1 MPSTILEAI
10 DDPRIFGKWFGASS
24 WDAWRAFLAALF
36 GLPMTP
42 AQLAV
47 FQQAT
52 GRTTAPRQ
60 PYRECWT
67 CTGRRAGKSLIA
79 ALITVYL
86 SVFRDYGKHLGP
98 GEFLT
103 GMTVSPDRKQSRV
116 IRRFQSGFVNAIPS
130 LASLVVNETRDAL
143 QLSSHCVLE
152 TQTASSATLRGYT
165 SHVIVNDEC
174 AFFPV
179 ESSANPDEEILISE
193 RPCLASI
200 PGSLLLSI
208 SSPYAR
214 RGELYR
220 AFEKHW
226 GKDGDDVLFWQA
238 SSLEMNP
245 SLDPRVIAEAYEW
258 DPAIAAA
265 EWGGDFRSDCER
277 LFTLEALDACT
288 DYDRPLMLPPD
299 FTEEEVAR

>member
-1 MPSTILEAI
+1 MATTILEAI
-10 DDPRIFGKWFGASS
+10 NDPRIFGKWFAKSS
-24 WDAWRAFLAALF
+24 WDAWRVYLTTLF
-36 GLPMTP
+36 GLPLTP
-42 AQLAV
+42 AQLPV
-47 FQQAT
+47 FQKHT
-52 GRTTAPRQ
+52 GRIKAPKR

-79 ALITVYL
+79 ALVSVYL

-98 GEFLT
+98 GEYLT

-116 IRRFQSGFVNAIPS
+116 IRRFQGGFINTIPS

-143 QLSSHCVLE
+143 QLSNQCVLE

-179 ESSANPDEEILISE
+179 ESSASPDEEILIAE

-220 AFEKHW
+220 AFEKHY
-226 GKDGDDVLFWQA
+226 GKDGDDVLFWKA
-238 SSLEMNP
+238 SSIEMNP
-245 SLDPRVIAEAYEW
+245 SLDARIIAEAYER

-277 LFTLEALDACT
+277 LFTEEMLEACT
-288 DYDRPLMLPPD
+288 DHDRPEILPPC
-299 FTEEEVAR
+299 FEEEVAP

>member
-1 MPSTILEAI
+1 MATTILEAI
-10 DDPRIFGKWFGASS
+10 NDPRIFGRWFASSS

-36 GLPMTP
+36 ALPMTS

-47 FQQAT
+47 FQKAT
-52 GRTTAPRQ
+52 GRTTAPRE

-79 ALITVYL
+79 ALISVYL
-86 SVFRDYGKHLGP
+86 SVFKDFSKHLGP
-98 GEFLT
+98 GEYLT

-116 IRRFQSGFVNAIPS
+116 IRRFQGGFVNAIPS

-143 QLSSHCVLE
+143 QLSNHCVLE

-226 GKDGDDVLFWQA
+226 GKDGDDVLFWKA

-245 SLDPRVIAEAYEW
+245 SLDARIIAEAFER

-265 EWGGDFRSDCER
+265 EWGGEFRSDCER
-277 LFTLEALDACT
+277 LFTEEMLEAAT
-288 DYDRPLMLPPD
+288 DHDRPEILPPI
-299 FTEEEVAR
+299 FEEEVTS

>member
-1 MPSTILEAI
+1 MATTLLEAI
-10 DDPRIFGKWFGASS
+10 DDPRIFGKWFASSS
-24 WDAWRAFLAALF
+24 WDSWRAFLAALF
-36 GLPMTP
+36 ALPMTP
-42 AQLAV
+42 AQLAL
-47 FQQAT
+47 FQKHT
-52 GRTTAPRQ
+52 GRTTPPRE

-79 ALITVYL
+79 ALISVYL
-86 SVFRDYGKHLGP
+86 SAFKDYSRYLGP
-98 GEFLT
+98 GEYLT
-103 GMTVSPDRKQSRV
+103 GMVVSPDRKQSRV
-116 IRRFQSGFVNAIPS
+116 IRRFQGGFIGAIPS
-130 LASLVVNETRDAL
+130 LASLLVNETKESL
-143 QLSSHCVLE
+143 QLSSQCVLE

-165 SHVIVNDEC
+165 SHVIVNDEI
-174 AFFPV
+174 AFLPT
-179 ESSANPDEEILISE
+179 ESSTNPDEEILIAE

-220 AFEKHW
+220 AFENHY
-226 GKDGDDVLFWQA
+226 GKDASDVLFWKA

-288 DYDRPLMLPPD
+288 DYDRPLMLLPD

>member
-10 DDPRIFGKWFGASS
+10 DDPRIFGRWFGASS
-24 WDAWRAFLAALF
+24 WDSWRAFLAALF

-42 AQLAV
+42 TQLAL
-47 FQQAT
+47 FQKHT
-52 GRTTAPRQ
+52 GRITAPKQ

-79 ALITVYL
+79 ALVSVYL

-98 GEFLT
+98 GEYLT
-103 GMTVSPDRKQSRV
+103 GMVVSPDRKQSRV
-116 IRRFQSGFVNAIPS
+116 IRRFQGGFINAIPS
-130 LASLVVNETRDAL
+130 LASLVVNEKRESL
-143 QLSSHCVLE
+143 ELSNHCVLE

-165 SHVIVNDEC
+165 SHVIVNDEI
-174 AFFPV
+174 AFLPT

-226 GKDGDDVLFWQA
+226 AKDGDDVLFWKA

-245 SLDPRVIAEAYEW
+245 SLDPRVIAEAFER
-258 DPAIAAA
+258 DPAIASA

-277 LFTLEALDACT
+277 LFTEEMLDAAT
-288 DYDRPLMLPPD
+288 DFDRPEILPPN
-299 FTEEEVAR
+299 FEEEEVAL